1 MAQQQWNKNTLNS
14 LLSTYNQTINDINK
28 TTIQLNNNRVM
39 LEGIRDKL
47 KTQAKIRQ
55 DKRAAQTA
63 INKAKR

>member
-1 MAQQQWNKNTLNS
+1 MAQQQWNKNILNS
-14 LLSTYNQTINDINK
+14 MLSTYNQTINDINK

-39 LEGIRDKL
+39 LEGIRDNL